1 MRFKIGKLWVSIDN
15 IAVLVVT
22 MRPKFITV
30 DYFSYYK
37 TLQLFTSI
45 TKQKLSTKV
54 IKIVS
59 LGGLGL
65 SMLIRDMT
73 SLGGQTSWAK
83 MTSHRRKLT
92 ALACHPTKFVNKA
105 E

>member
-1 MRFKIGKLWVSIDN
+1 MFASKASGHRHNKLVRFKIGKLWVGIET
-15 IAVLVVT
+15 IVVLVVT
-22 MRPKFITV
+22 IRPKFITV

-54 IKIVS
+54 IKIVN

-65 SMLIRDMT
+65 SMFNSREREIERE
-73 SLGGQTSWAK
+73 
-83 MTSHRRKLT
+83 R
-92 ALACHPTKFVNKA
+92 